1 MSRHK
6 CMRCASQHM
15 TPNYWLHLKW
25 SKKRRCRVIYWRHRQ
40 IYKKI
45 SMIPFQ
51 WDWKLRVPANTSFGW
66 LSARFGMRFSPM
78 PRATRNHACS
88 NSTSAMSAEYSTK
101 SSQFFSIWKRVLVVA
116 VRQFIPI
123 DYSTISIACEHCCI
137 QKQSNSNQLSLH
149 SPSIWFMHSNW
160 NFYVFNIVFSQF
172 VIIETICCILARC
185 TPKTLKKM

>member
-1 MSRHK
+1 M
-6 CMRCASQHM
+6 
-15 TPNYWLHLKW
+15 
-25 SKKRRCRVIYWRHRQ
+25 
-40 IYKKI
+40 
-45 SMIPFQ
+45 
-51 WDWKLRVPANTSFGW
+51 PANTSFGR

-101 SSQFFSIWKRVLVVA
+101 SSQFFSIWKRVFIVA
-116 VRQFIPI
+116 ARQFIPI

-149 SPSIWFMHSNW
+149 SPSIWLVHSNW

-172 VIIETICCILARC
+172 VIIETICCRYCSLHFGSMHPQN
-185 TPKTLKKM
+185 TEKKCKFVNLFHRLEFICLRQQSN